1 MRRGIVALSVAVLV
15 ASAAHAAPGDPRL
28 IQGVLEWPAKLTAEP
43 FVVIRTDDGRWYY
56 TEIKSAK
63 RLESGPL
70 TSGGRVAILGTEAAK
85 PHEITAIAVGSGDAA
100 GLALALMPHVNAPAA
115 AAAPAAP
122 LAVESPSGTKAPAT
136 AAKPEPP
143 AAPTPAAA
151 SAPTTGPAGAT
162 GSASAPAPTP
172 APTAPVAPGAP
183 VGPPAPTAPSPTLAT
198 DKAATPP
205 TPGAT
210 VPVPANPQ
218 LTEPSAP
225 APPALEKATPAT
237 GGDSEPAAERPRWA
251 ELQGTV
257 KVIAGNWIVV
267 RSESGQL
274 ILVDLSTVRGG
285 TSSVRP
291 GAPISVY
298 GTPGDQ
304 KFQAMGIL
312 HSDNRP
318 PAKPAMVPPRR

>member
-28 IQGVLEWPAKLTAEP
+28 VQGVLEWPAKLTAEP

-56 TEIKSAK
+56 TEIKNAK
-63 RLESGPL
+63 RLESGLL

-100 GLALALMPHVNAPAA
+100 GLALALMPHVNTPAA

-122 LAVESPSGTKAPAT
+122 LAVESPSGTKTPAT

-151 SAPTTGPAGAT
+151 SAPTTGLAGAT

-172 APTAPVAPGAP
+172 APIAPGAP
-183 VGPPAPTAPSPTLAT
+183 AGPPAPTAPSPTLAT
-198 DKAATPP
+198 DKAAKPP

-225 APPALEKATPAT
+225 APPALEKPAPAT
-237 GGDSEPAAERPRWA
+237 GSDSEPAAERPRWA

-285 TSSVRP
+285 ASSVRP

-318 PAKPAMVPPRR
+318 PAKPATIPPRR